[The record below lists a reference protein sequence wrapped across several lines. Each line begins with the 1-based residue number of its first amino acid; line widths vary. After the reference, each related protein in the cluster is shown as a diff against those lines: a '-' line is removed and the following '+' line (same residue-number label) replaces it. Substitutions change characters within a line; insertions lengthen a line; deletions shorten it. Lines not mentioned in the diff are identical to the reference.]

1 MPATPPK
8 EADGE
13 NHVFDAPL
21 RQFEA
26 GSSAMLEF
34 LPAACHYGAM
44 AGFDVRNPEVHEDR
58 SHLQAVDRNRSLY
71 LSTLNSSTNT
81 TSDNES
87 IPNRAKPHS
96 IKISPTRPEMHLC
109 AGGRRG
115 LPM

>member
-81 TSDNES
+81 TSDS
-87 IPNRAKPHS
+87 ARPHDIADHMS
-96 IKISPTRPEMHLC
+96 T
-109 AGGRRG
+109 
-115 LPM
+115 